1 MGQPAGPSQASVR
14 RRANRL
20 DASTG
25 NHRVVFRRR
34 NSPVMAR
41 KLGALQALADPTR
54 RQIFERLRKSEATV
68 NEIAREVPVT
78 RPAVSQHLKVLKS
91 AGLVRE
97 RREGQ
102 YRVYGVELRGL
113 VELRRYLDELWVD
126 VLSAYED
133 AAQKK
138 TSERSSDDD

>member
-1 MGQPAGPSQASVR
+1 
-14 RRANRL
+14 
-20 DASTG
+20 
-25 NHRVVFRRR
+25 
-34 NSPVMAR
+34 MAR

-68 NEIAREVPVT
+68 NEIAREMPVT

-113 VELRRYLDELWVD
+113 VELRRYLDELWLD
-126 VLSAYED
+126 VISAYQD
-133 AAQKK
+133 AARAKK